1 MSWEDIAR
9 KDFQDAVRSLLLVGL
24 TGLLILLVAG
34 LALIPWLLADDAPGY
49 EQALGFVFS
58 PISFLVPI
66 IGLIVG
72 YRAIVGERES
82 GAIRFLLGLPNTRL
96 DVIVGK
102 TVGRAAVVA
111 VPIVLGFLAGAI
123 VVFAL
128 YEGFSIVDY
137 LGLFVFSVL
146 LGLIYVALAVGVSAS
161 VSSRAKAVG
170 GAVGV
175 YVLLDVIWS
184 NIPAVIYFA
193 LERSLPDFTA
203 LPAWYVFLERLGP
216 SQSLNAVVADTVGF
230 VGAGE
235 VDMTTGG
242 RIAGE
247 VPFYL
252 GTWVSALLVL
262 FWILAPLALGYH
274 RFSRAT
280 LG

>member
-9 KDFQDAVRSLLLVGL
+9 KDFQDAVRSLLLAGL

-34 LALIPWLLADDAPGY
+34 LALIPWILADDTPGY

-58 PISFLVPI
+58 PIGFLVPI

-72 YRAIVGERES
+72 YQAIVGERES
-82 GAIRFLLGLPNTRL
+82 GSIRFLLGLPNTRL

-111 VPIVLGFLAGAI
+111 VPIALGFLAGA
-123 VVFAL
+123 VVVLAL
-128 YEGFSIVDY
+128 YAGFSILDY
-137 LGLFVFSVL
+137 LGLFVFSVV

-170 GAVGV
+170 GVVGV
-175 YVLLDVIWS
+175 YVLFDVLWS

-203 LPAWYVFLERLGP
+203 LPAWYVFFERLGP
-216 SQSLNAVVADTVGF
+216 SQALNAVVADTVGF
-230 VGAGE
+230 VGAGQ
-235 VDMTTGG
+235 VDMTTAG

-252 GTWVSALLVL
+252 GTWVSALVVG
-262 FWILAPLALGYH
+262 FWILAPLAFGYY